1 MRVVPLRSSISPQQP
16 QPLGLL
22 HAYKDSNLTAS
33 NHYSIGQP
41 VNLLSKFKPSIKHQN
56 LLSHNSHSSK
66 LPPLGSASKLP
77 AISGGLV
84 PQGLINMQ
92 EEFENKS
99 EQQIYTAQF
108 KKTGRFNGLQLD
120 DESYLNDS
128 FNFTHGSA
136 TRQPLKSER
145 LYRHSSQP
153 RQDGKLQKKQEWYH
167 SNKSMSTGQDLAK
180 SQLGVTGRGQTTPRL
195 NMEYSI
201 SEATI
206 VPEIRPLLF
215 GDPSLSKQSNDA
227 GVEPLNAT
235 QKLLQRAQQRPL
247 ILHD

>member
-1 MRVVPLRSSISPQQP
+1 M
-16 QPLGLL
+16 L

-33 NHYSIGQP
+33 NHYSVSLPGQP
-41 VNLLSKFKPSIKHQN
+41 VNLLSKFKPGVKHHN
-56 LLSHNSHSSK
+56 LLGHNSHSKK

-77 AISGGLV
+77 VISGGLV
-84 PQGLINMQ
+84 PQGLIHMQ

-99 EQQIYTAQF
+99 EQQFHTAQF

-128 FNFTHGSA
+128 FNFTHGSVA
-136 TRQPLKSER
+136 KQRLKSER

-153 RQDGKLQKKQEWYH
+153 RQDEKPKKQQQEWYN
-167 SNKSMSTGQDLAK
+167 SNKSMSTRQDLVK
-180 SQLGVTGRGQTTPRL
+180 SQLGVTGRGETTPRI

-206 VPEIRPLLF
+206 VPEIRSLLF
-215 GDPSLSKQSNDA
+215 GGPSLSKRSNEGA
-227 GVEPLNAT
+227 GYEPLNET
-235 QKLLQRAQQRPL
+235 QKLLQKRA
-247 ILHD
+247 